1 MNLPNDSIKS
11 EKDLQEVIEK
21 WDKKFLPYLPEQWE
35 ELAKQTGILYRKRG
49 IRSAADMLK
58 RFFLYACSN
67 ISFRLLASAA
77 CALGISNISDTAW
90 RKHFSKAVPFLR
102 EILHSMLSSL
112 IPFTADTSAVKGIKN
127 VRLVDASIIRQEG
140 AQQEQQR
147 IHLCYFLNRNR
158 MEQGKVTDHHTAESL
173 AHFSMT
179 KGDLV
184 MADAGYGTARNYI
197 YAQEQQADVILRI
210 TPKSF
215 CLYDADGGKISLLSL
230 LKKAQDQGQ
239 KMVDVFGFCK
249 YKNKTGFIR
258 VIAWK
263 LSEEQTEKA
272 RKRKKRKACKNQYQ
286 MTEETLFCAGYI
298 VVMTSLGAEYSGEE
312 IVSLYKSRWQ
322 VELLFK
328 RFKQSFSIT
337 VAKAGS
343 TSYAE
348 TLVLLQLILWIL
360 AEWQSFL
367 AERFWKE
374 KAEKGIVYSVYEK
387 SKIAFLQIKEIL
399 CFSWSLFVD
408 LTDEKYSRFLSQ
420 RKRRRINQNEELHT
434 VILSGLLS

>member
-21 WDKKFLPYLPEQWE
+21 WDKKILPYLPEQRE
-35 ELAKQTGILYRKRG
+35 ELAKQTGILHRKRG

-147 IHLCYFLNRNR
+147 IHLCYSLNRNR
-158 MEQGKVTDHHTAESL
+158 MEQGKVTDHHTAEFL

-184 MADAGYGTARNYI
+184 MADAGYGTARNYM

-215 CLYDADGGKISLLSL
+215 CL
-230 LKKAQDQGQ
+230 
-239 KMVDVFGFCK
+239 
-249 YKNKTGFIR
+249 
-258 VIAWK
+258 
-263 LSEEQTEKA
+263 
-272 RKRKKRKACKNQYQ
+272 
-286 MTEETLFCAGYI
+286 
-298 VVMTSLGAEYSGEE
+298 
-312 IVSLYKSRWQ
+312 
-322 VELLFK
+322 
-328 RFKQSFSIT
+328 
-337 VAKAGS
+337 
-343 TSYAE
+343 
-348 TLVLLQLILWIL
+348 
-360 AEWQSFL
+360 
-367 AERFWKE
+367 
-374 KAEKGIVYSVYEK
+374 
-387 SKIAFLQIKEIL
+387 
-399 CFSWSLFVD
+399 
-408 LTDEKYSRFLSQ
+408 
-420 RKRRRINQNEELHT
+420 
-434 VILSGLLS
+434 